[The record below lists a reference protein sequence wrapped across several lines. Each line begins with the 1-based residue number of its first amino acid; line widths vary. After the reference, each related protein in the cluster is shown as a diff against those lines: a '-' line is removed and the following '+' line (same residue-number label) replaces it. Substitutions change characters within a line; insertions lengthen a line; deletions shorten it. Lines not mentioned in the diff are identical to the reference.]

1 MFNIINIVNWDVSV
15 TSRLEKIVHIVP
27 LGHEIDR
34 AVKPFETHKAD
45 KVYILAVT
53 DTFGKY
59 SQKMIEEQRYYL
71 QRVTEKLQAFGIRV
85 ECRNVDMF
93 NMLELLRNLSKIVVE
108 EKSRGN
114 RIYINISSSGRLTS
128 AAAVLVAMAHDVKA
142 YYVSAERY
150 SETPEEKR
158 RHGLS
163 ICGETPKMQVI
174 ETFPLQ
180 LPDKDGI
187 MVLVKLCKEGKGM
200 KTTEIA
206 EYLGYENVEGFE
218 GSAPWSKVPREKRFN
233 YLMKLNKRILDK
245 LEEAGY
251 IVREKRGRHNIIKI
265 TPGGVYVAHISG
277 KLD

>member
-1 MFNIINIVNWDVSV
+1 M
-15 TSRLEKIVHIVP
+15 SRLEEIVHIVP

-45 KVYILAVT
+45 KVYILVVT

-59 SQKMIEEQRYYL
+59 SKKMIDKQKRYL
-71 QRVTEKLQAFGIRV
+71 RKVVSKLRDFGIKV

-93 NMLELLRNLSKIVVE
+93 DMLELLRNLSKIIVD
-108 EKSRGN
+108 EKEKGN
-114 RIYINISSSGRLTS
+114 RVYINISSAGRLTS
-128 AAAVLVAMAHDVKA
+128 AAAILVAMAHGVRA

-150 SETPEEKR
+150 SETPEEKDK
-158 RHGLS
+158 HGLS
-163 ICGETPKMQVI
+163 ICGETPKVQVI

-180 LPDKDGI
+180 LPDEDGI
-187 MVLVKLCKEGKGM
+187 MVLVKLCKAGKGM

-218 GSAPWSKVPREKRFN
+218 GSAPWSKVPREERFK

-251 IVREKRGRHNIIKI
+251 IIREKRGRHNIIKI
-265 TPGGVYVAHISG
+265 TTGGVYVAHISG